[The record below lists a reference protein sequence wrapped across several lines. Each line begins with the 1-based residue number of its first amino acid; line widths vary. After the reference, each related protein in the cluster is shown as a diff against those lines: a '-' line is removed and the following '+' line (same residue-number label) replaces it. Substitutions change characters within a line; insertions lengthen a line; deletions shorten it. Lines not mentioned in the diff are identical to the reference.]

1 MNHLIRNPFTCLARS
16 QFRLDRVALAFL
28 ACVAMAFNAAAE
40 APDPR
45 DIFAPLTFPDPAGPT
60 RSVSGIPGPAYWQN
74 RADYTIAARIDP
86 AMHVLTGHETITYV
100 NNSPDALDILWLQ
113 MDQNIYR
120 ADARAAVS
128 RRCCH
133 YTDGNRLDK
142 IEVETDGQSV
152 VPAFIVS
159 DTRLR
164 ISLRDTLAPHG
175 GTVRVRIDYHYTI
188 PGSWGGR
195 TAVTPSSK
203 GDIFEIAQWFPRMAV
218 YDDLR
223 GWDTLPYLG
232 SEFYCEYGDIDYR
245 VTVPWDYIVA
255 GSGDLLNASEVL
267 TGTQRERLAQ
277 AATSDATVM
286 IRTPLEVGDPT
297 GRPTHDGEQTWHF
310 LMRNT
315 RDAAF
320 AASPAFVWDAAR
332 INLPND
338 HHALA
343 MSVYPPEA
351 GGPDHWERSTE
362 YVKAGIEEFSRR
374 WFPYPWPVMV
384 NVGGHGADM
393 EYPGILF
400 DGMEDAGKKLYWL
413 TTHEVGHSWFPMIV
427 GSNERRDA
435 WMDEGFNTFI
445 DVYASDAF
453 NHGEYAPKRDPEY
466 AEGGG
471 DPVDEILPILA
482 DDAAP
487 AILTAADQ
495 IDEKYRH
502 AISYFKAALGLVL
515 LREQIL
521 GPDRFDDAFR
531 TYIAAWAYKHPS
543 PSDFFRLMDSRAGE
557 DLSWWWRGWYL
568 RSARLDLAVTR
579 AVPVAGEPPRLH
591 LELVNRGRL
600 VMPALLELRMSAGDA
615 QRITIPAEAWRQSNT
630 LSIDVP
636 VSGDVKE
643 VVLDPDHQLPLS
655 DRMAHSVEVR

>member
-1 MNHLIRNPFTCLARS
+1 MNQLIRNALTCLARS

-28 ACVAMAFNAAAE
+28 ACVAIAFNVAAQ

-60 RSVSGIPGPAYWQN
+60 RSVSGVPGPAYWQN

-86 AMHVLTGHETITYV
+86 ATHVLTGHETITYV
-100 NNSPDALDILWLQ
+100 NNSPDPLDILWLQ
-113 MDQNIYR
+113 LDQNIYR

-133 YTDGNRLDK
+133 YTDGDRLDK
-142 IEVETDGQSV
+142 IEVEMDGQSV
-152 VPAFIVS
+152 VPAFVIS

-164 ISLRDTLAPHG
+164 ISLRERLAPHG
-175 GTVRVRIDYHYTI
+175 GIVRVRIDYHYTI

-286 IRTPLEVGDPT
+286 IRTPSEVGDPT

-351 GGPDHWERSTE
+351 TGPDHWERSTE

-374 WFPYPWPVMV
+374 WFPY
-384 NVGGHGADM
+384 
-393 EYPGILF
+393 
-400 DGMEDAGKKLYWL
+400 
-413 TTHEVGHSWFPMIV
+413 
-427 GSNERRDA
+427 
-435 WMDEGFNTFI
+435 
-445 DVYASDAF
+445 
-453 NHGEYAPKRDPEY
+453 
-466 AEGGG
+466 
-471 DPVDEILPILA
+471 
-482 DDAAP
+482 
-487 AILTAADQ
+487 
-495 IDEKYRH
+495 
-502 AISYFKAALGLVL
+502 
-515 LREQIL
+515 
-521 GPDRFDDAFR
+521 
-531 TYIAAWAYKHPS
+531 
-543 PSDFFRLMDSRAGE
+543 
-557 DLSWWWRGWYL
+557 
-568 RSARLDLAVTR
+568 
-579 AVPVAGEPPRLH
+579 
-591 LELVNRGRL
+591 RGR
-600 VMPALLELRMSAGDA
+600 
-615 QRITIPAEAWRQSNT
+615 
-630 LSIDVP
+630 
-636 VSGDVKE
+636 
-643 VVLDPDHQLPLS
+643 
-655 DRMAHSVEVR
+655 

>member
-1 MNHLIRNPFTCLARS
+1 
-16 QFRLDRVALAFL
+16 
-28 ACVAMAFNAAAE
+28 
-40 APDPR
+40 
-45 DIFAPLTFPDPAGPT
+45 
-60 RSVSGIPGPAYWQN
+60 
-74 RADYTIAARIDP
+74 
-86 AMHVLTGHETITYV
+86 
-100 NNSPDALDILWLQ
+100 
-113 MDQNIYR
+113 
-120 ADARAAVS
+120 
-128 RRCCH
+128 
-133 YTDGNRLDK
+133 
-142 IEVETDGQSV
+142 
-152 VPAFIVS
+152 
-159 DTRLR
+159 
-164 ISLRDTLAPHG
+164 
-175 GTVRVRIDYHYTI
+175 
-188 PGSWGGR
+188 
-195 TAVTPSSK
+195 
-203 GDIFEIAQWFPRMAV
+203 MAV

-286 IRTPLEVGDPT
+286 IRTPSEVGDPT
-297 GRPTHDGEQTWHF
+297 NRPTHDGEQTWHF

-332 INLPND
+332 INLPD
-338 HHALA
+338 DRHALA

-351 GGPDHWERSTE
+351 TGPDHWERSTE

-413 TTHEVGHSWFPMIV
+413 TTHEVGHSWFPMTV

-471 DPVDEILPILA
+471 NPVDEILPILA

-487 AILTAADQ
+487 MILTPADQ
-495 IDEKYRH
+495 ISEKYRH

-521 GPDRFDDAFR
+521 GPVRFDDAFR

-543 PSDFFRLMDSRAGE
+543 PSDFFRLMNSRAGE

-579 AVPVAGEPPRLH
+579 AVPVAGEPHRLH
-591 LELVNRGRL
+591 LELVNRGWL

-643 VVLDPDHQLPLS
+643 VVLDPDHKLPLS
-655 DRMAHSVEVR
+655 DRMADPVEVR

>member
-1 MNHLIRNPFTCLARS
+1 
-16 QFRLDRVALAFL
+16 
-28 ACVAMAFNAAAE
+28 
-40 APDPR
+40 
-45 DIFAPLTFPDPAGPT
+45 
-60 RSVSGIPGPAYWQN
+60 
-74 RADYTIAARIDP
+74 
-86 AMHVLTGHETITYV
+86 MHVLTGHETITYV

-133 YTDGNRLDK
+133 YTDGDRLDK
-142 IEVETDGQSV
+142 IEVETDGQTLSRCSSS
-152 VPAFIVS
+152 P
-159 DTRLR
+159 TRGYGLVCA
-164 ISLRDTLAPHG
+164 IPAPHG
-175 GTVRVRIDYHYTI
+175 GIVRVRIDYHYTI

-286 IRTPLEVGDPT
+286 IRTPSEVGDPT
-297 GRPTHDGEQTWHF
+297 GRPTYDGEQTWHF

-351 GGPDHWERSTE
+351 TGRPLGAINRIREGRDRGILAPLVPIS
-362 YVKAGIEEFSRR
+362 VAGDGQRWRPRR
-374 WFPYPWPVMV
+374 
-384 NVGGHGADM
+384 GM
-393 EYPGILF
+393 EYPGIPF

-453 NHGEYAPKRDPEY
+453 NHGEFAPKRDPEY

-471 DPVDEILPILA
+471 NPVDEILPILA

-487 AILTAADQ
+487 AILTPADQ
-495 IDEKYRH
+495 ISEKYRH

-531 TYIAAWAYKHPS
+531 AYIAAWASSPLTFGFFSPDRQPS
-543 PSDFFRLMDSRAGE
+543 
-557 DLSWWWRGWYL
+557 RG
-568 RSARLDLAVTR
+568 RPVMVVARLVLA
-579 AVPVAGEPPRLH
+579 
-591 LELVNRGRL
+591 
-600 VMPALLELRMSAGDA
+600 
-615 QRITIPAEAWRQSNT
+615 
-630 LSIDVP
+630 
-636 VSGDVKE
+636 
-643 VVLDPDHQLPLS
+643 
-655 DRMAHSVEVR
+655 

>member
-1 MNHLIRNPFTCLARS
+1 MIY
-16 QFRLDRVALAFL
+16 RLTVGFL
-28 ACVAMAFNAAAE
+28 VCAATTFSAS
-40 APDPR
+40 AQSPDPR
-45 DIFAPLTFPDPAGPT
+45 DIFAPLVLPDPASPT
-60 RSVSGIPGPAYWQN
+60 RSVSGVPGPAYWQN
-74 RADYTIAARIDP
+74 RADYAIDVRIDP
-86 AMHVLTGHETITYV
+86 VAHVLTGHETITYT

-113 MDQNIYR
+113 LDQNIYR

-133 YTDGNRLDK
+133 YTEGDELDK
-142 IEVETDGQSV
+142 IEVESDGRRV
-152 VPAFIVS
+152 TPAFIVS

-164 ISLRDTLAPHG
+164 VSLPAPLGAHG
-175 GTVRVRIDYHYTI
+175 STVRVRIDYHYTI

-232 SEFYCEYGDIDYR
+232 AEFYCEYGDIDYR
-245 VTVPWDYIVA
+245 VTVPWDYFVA
-255 GSGDLLNASEVL
+255 GSGELLNPSEVL
-267 TGTQRERLAQ
+267 TAAQRDRLAQ
-277 AATSDATVM
+277 AASSDATVM
-286 IRTPLEVGDPT
+286 IRTPQELGNPD

-332 INLPND
+332 INLPGD
-338 HHALA
+338 RHALA
-343 MSVYPPEA
+343 MSVYPSEAAGPE
-351 GGPDHWERSTE
+351 HWARSTE
-362 YVKAGIEEFSRR
+362 YIKAGIEEFSHR
-374 WFPYPWPVMV
+374 WGFPYPWPVMV
-384 NVGGHGADM
+384 NLGGHGAGM
-393 EYPGILF
+393 EYPGIVF
-400 DGMEDAGKKLYWL
+400 DGMEDAGKKLFWI
-413 TTHEVGHSWFPMIV
+413 TTHEIGHSWFPMIV

-435 WMDEGFNTFI
+435 WMDEGLNTFI
-445 DVYASDAF
+445 DVYASDTF

-471 DPVDEILPILA
+471 NQVDEILPILA

-487 AILTAADQ
+487 AILTPADE
-495 IDEKYRH
+495 ISERYRH
-502 AISYFKAALGLVL
+502 AISYFKPALGLVL

-521 GPDRFDDAFR
+521 GPERFDDAFR
-531 TYIAAWAYKHPS
+531 AYIAAWAFKHPS

-557 DLSWWWRGWYL
+557 DLSWWWRGWFQ
-568 RSARLDLAVTR
+568 RSARLDLAITR
-579 AVPVAGEPPRLH
+579 AVPAAGEPRHLH
-591 LELVNRGRL
+591 LELANRGRL
-600 VMPALLELRMSAGDA
+600 VMPALLELHMVAGGA
-615 QRITIPAEAWRQSNT
+615 QRITIPVEAWRQSNS

-643 VVLDPDHQLPLS
+643 VILDPDHRLPLS
-655 DRMAHSVEVR
+655 DRMLHPVEVR

>member
-1 MNHLIRNPFTCLARS
+1 MNQLFRNALTCLARS

-28 ACVAMAFNAAAE
+28 ACVAIAFDVAAQ

-60 RSVSGIPGPAYWQN
+60 RSVSGVPGPAYWQS

-86 AMHVLTGHETITYV
+86 ATHVLTGHETITYV
-100 NNSPDALDILWLQ
+100 NNSPDPLDILWLQ
-113 MDQNIYR
+113 LDQNIYR

-133 YTDGNRLDK
+133 YTDGDRLDK
-142 IEVETDGQSV
+142 IEVEMDGQSV
-152 VPAFIVS
+152 VPAFVIS

-164 ISLRDTLAPHG
+164 ISLRERLAPHG
-175 GTVRVRIDYHYTI
+175 GIVRVRIDYHYTI

-232 SEFYCEYGDIDYR
+232 SEFYCEFGDIDYR
-245 VTVPWDYIVA
+245 VTVPWDYIVV
-255 GSGDLLNASEVL
+255 GSGELLNASEVL
-267 TGTQRERLAQ
+267 TGAQRERLAQ
-277 AATSDATVM
+277 AAISDATVM
-286 IRTPLEVGDPT
+286 IRTQSEVGDPT
-297 GRPTHDGEQTWHF
+297 GRPTHDGDQNWHF

-332 INLPND
+332 INLPD
-338 HHALA
+338 DRHALA

-351 GGPDHWERSTE
+351 TGPDHWERSTE

-453 NHGEYAPKRDPEY
+453 SHGEYAPKRDPEY

-471 DPVDEILPILA
+471 NPVDEILPTLA

-487 AILTAADQ
+487 TILTPADQ
-495 IDEKYRH
+495 ISENT
-502 AISYFKAALGLVL
+502 ATQSAT
-515 LREQIL
+515 LR
-521 GPDRFDDAFR
+521 R
-531 TYIAAWAYKHPS
+531 
-543 PSDFFRLMDSRAGE
+543 
-557 DLSWWWRGWYL
+557 
-568 RSARLDLAVTR
+568 RSAWFCCASRYWV
-579 AVPVAGEPPRLH
+579 
-591 LELVNRGRL
+591 
-600 VMPALLELRMSAGDA
+600 
-615 QRITIPAEAWRQSNT
+615 RI
-630 LSIDVP
+630 
-636 VSGDVKE
+636 
-643 VVLDPDHQLPLS
+643 VLMTPFGPTSRPGPTSTPHRRIFFD
-655 DRMAHSVEVR
+655 

>member
-1 MNHLIRNPFTCLARS
+1 MVLLVIASSIFSRPVRN
-16 QFRLDRVALAFL
+16 AFKL
-28 ACVAMAFNAAAE
+28 
-40 APDPR
+40 PR
-45 DIFAPLTFPDPAGPT
+45 
-60 RSVSGIPGPAYWQN
+60 
-74 RADYTIAARIDP
+74 
-86 AMHVLTGHETITYV
+86 ET
-100 NNSPDALDILWLQ
+100 WLKGG
-113 MDQNIYR
+113 MSSYDQNIYR

-133 YTDGNRLDK
+133 YTDGDQLDK
-142 IEVETDGQSV
+142 IEVEADGRNV
-152 VPAFIVS
+152 TPTLIVS

-164 ISLRDTLAPHG
+164 ISLPTTLAPHG
-175 GTVRVRIDYHYTI
+175 GTVRIRIDYHYTI
-188 PGSWGGR
+188 PGTWGGR

-203 GDIFEIAQWFPRMAV
+203 GEIFEIAQWFPRMAV

-232 SEFYCEYGDIDYR
+232 AEFYCEYGDIDYR
-245 VTVPWDYIVA
+245 VTVPWDYFVA
-255 GSGDLLNASEVL
+255 GSGELLNAGEVL
-267 TGTQRERLAQ
+267 TATQRDRLAQ
-277 AATSDATVM
+277 AAASDATVM
-286 IRTPLEVGDPT
+286 IRAPTEVGDPT

-332 INLPND
+332 INLPD
-338 HHALA
+338 DRRALA

-351 GGPDHWERSTE
+351 AGPDHWSRSTE

-384 NVGGHGADM
+384 NLGGHGASM
-393 EYPGILF
+393 EYPGIVF
-400 DGMEDAGKKLYWL
+400 DGMEDAGKRLFWL

-453 NHGEYAPKRDPEY
+453 NHGKYAPKRDPEY

-471 DPVDEILPILA
+471 NPVDEILPILA

-487 AILTAADQ
+487 AILSPADQ
-495 IDEKYRH
+495 INEKYRH

-531 TYIAAWAYKHPS
+531 AYIAAWAYKHPS
-543 PSDFFRLMDSRAGE
+543 PSDFFRLMDSRGGE
-557 DLSWWWRGWYL
+557 DLSWWWRGWYM
-568 RSARLDLAVTR
+568 RNTKLDLAVTR
-579 AVPVAGEPPRLH
+579 AVPVAGEPRRLH
-591 LELVNRGRL
+591 LELANRGRL
-600 VMPALLELRMSAGDA
+600 VMPVSLELRLVGGGA
-615 QRITIPAEAWRQSNT
+615 QRITIPVEAWRQSNT
-630 LSIDVP
+630 LSIDMP
-636 VSGDVKE
+636 VSDDVSE
-643 VVLDPDHQLPLS
+643 VFLDPDHKLPLS
-655 DRMAHSVEVR
+655 DRVVDPVDVR

>member
-1 MNHLIRNPFTCLARS
+1 MPGRLA
-16 QFRLDRVALAFL
+16 VIVL
-28 ACVAMAFNAAAE
+28 ACATATSGAFAQMS
-40 APDPR
+40 DPR

-60 RSVSGIPGPAYWQN
+60 RSVSGIPGPGYWQN

-86 AMHVLTGHETITYV
+86 AAHVLTGQETITYV
-100 NNSPDALDILWLQ
+100 NNSPDALDILWLRL
-113 MDQNIYR
+113 DQNIYR
-120 ADARAAVS
+120 ADSRAAVS

-133 YTDGNRLDK
+133 YTDGDQLDR
-142 IEVETDGQSV
+142 IEVEANGRSV
-152 VPAFIVS
+152 TPVFIVS

-164 ISLRDTLAPHG
+164 ISLPAPLAPHG
-175 GTVRVRIDYHYTI
+175 SSVRIQIDYHYTI
-188 PGSWGGR
+188 PGTWGGR
-195 TAVTPSSK
+195 TAVTPSTK

-245 VTVPWDYIVA
+245 VTVPWDYFVA
-255 GSGDLLNASEVL
+255 GSGELLNSAEVL
-267 TGTQRERLAQ
+267 TDIQRDRLAQ

-286 IRTPLEVGDPT
+286 IRTPDEVGDPA
-297 GRPTHDGEQTWHF
+297 GRPTRDGEQTWHF

-315 RDAAF
+315 RDVAF

-332 INLPND
+332 INLPGD
-338 HHALA
+338 RHALA

-351 GGPDHWERSTE
+351 AGPDHWARSTE
-362 YVKAGIEEFSRR
+362 YVKAAIEEFSRR
-374 WFPYPWPVMV
+374 WLPYPWPVMV
-384 NVGGHGADM
+384 NLGGHGAGM
-393 EYPGILF
+393 EYPGIVF
-400 DGMEDAGKKLYWL
+400 DGMTDAGKLLYWI

-471 DPVDEILPILA
+471 NPVDEILPILA

-487 AILTAADQ
+487 AIMTPADQ
-495 IDEKYRH
+495 ISEKYRH

-521 GPDRFDDAFR
+521 GPERFDDAFR
-531 TYIAAWAYKHPS
+531 AYIAAWAYKHPS
-543 PSDFFRLMDSRAGE
+543 PSDFFRLMDNRAGE
-557 DLSWWWRGWYL
+557 DLSWWWRAWYVL
-568 RSARLDLAVTR
+568 RSAKLDMAVTR
-579 AVPVAGEPPRLH
+579 AVPAAGEPRRLH
-591 LELVNRGRL
+591 LEMVNRGRL
-600 VMPALLELRMSAGDA
+600 IMPAVLELHMVGGGA
-615 QRITIPAEAWRQSNT
+615 QRIMIPAEAWRQSGM

-636 VSGDVKE
+636 VGGDVKE
-643 VVLDPDHQLPLS
+643 VILDPDHKLPLA
-655 DRMAHSVEVR
+655 DRVVRPVAVR

>member
-1 MNHLIRNPFTCLARS
+1 MVWEGRR
-16 QFRLDRVALAFL
+16 R
-28 ACVAMAFNAAAE
+28 E
-40 APDPR
+40 ASPYPD
-45 DIFAPLTFPDPAGPT
+45 
-60 RSVSGIPGPAYWQN
+60 
-74 RADYTIAARIDP
+74 
-86 AMHVLTGHETITYV
+86 H
-100 NNSPDALDILWLQ
+100 
-113 MDQNIYR
+113 
-120 ADARAAVS
+120 
-128 RRCCH
+128 
-133 YTDGNRLDK
+133 
-142 IEVETDGQSV
+142 
-152 VPAFIVS
+152 
-159 DTRLR
+159 
-164 ISLRDTLAPHG
+164 
-175 GTVRVRIDYHYTI
+175 VRIDYHYTI

-286 IRTPLEVGDPT
+286 IRTPSEVGDPT

-351 GGPDHWERSTE
+351 TGPDHWERSTE

-471 DPVDEILPILA
+471 NPVDEILPILA

-487 AILTAADQ
+487 AILTPADQ
-495 IDEKYRH
+495 ISEKYRH

-543 PSDFFRLMDSRAGE
+543 PSDFFRLMNSRAGE

-579 AVPVAGEPPRLH
+579 AVPVAGEPHRLH

-643 VVLDPDHQLPLS
+643 VVLDPDHKLPLS
-655 DRMAHSVEVR
+655 DRMAHPVEVR